1 MTARRLRLAV
11 PNKGRL
17 QEPTVDFL
25 RAAGLS
31 FELTSRS
38 LTVPV
43 RNVEMDLLF
52 VRTDDI
58 PEMVADRTAELGI
71 SGVDLVAEAEAPVQ
85 VLAELGYGRCRLAVA
100 VPRHDPVTSIEDLRR
115 QRIATSHPRVV
126 ESFFRDK
133 GITIELVHLHG
144 SVEVAP
150 KLGLADAIVDLVSS
164 GSTLLMNELR
174 EIETLLDSQA
184 VLVAGQQA
192 VERRGAE
199 IRTVVTMLRAVA
211 AGRRKRYL
219 VMQVP
224 AAATAALDGLDPG
237 FESPTI
243 VPIADDGLVAVRAVV
258 DASRLWS
265 ILPELRSLGATGILV
280 LPIEQFIP

>member
-1 MTARRLRLAV
+1 MSARRLRMAV

-71 SGVDLVAEAEAPVQ
+71 SGVDLVAEADVPVQ
-85 VLAELGYGRCRLAVA
+85 MLAELGYGRCRLAVA

-126 ESFFRDK
+126 ETFFRDK

-184 VLVAGQQA
+184 VLIAGPQA
-192 VERRGAE
+192 LERRAAE
-199 IRTVVTMLRAVA
+199 IETVATMLRAVA

-219 VMQVP
+219 VMQAPV
-224 AAATAALDGLDPG
+224 AAAAALQDLDPG
-237 FESPTI
+237 LETPTI
-243 VPIADDGLVAVRAVV
+243 VPLPEDGMVAVRAVV

-265 ILPELRSLGATGILV
+265 ILPELRALGATGILV

>member
-71 SGVDLVAEAEAPVQ
+71 SGADLVAEADAHVQ

-126 ESFFRDK
+126 EGFFRDK

-184 VLVAGQQA
+184 VLVAGPQA
-192 VERRGAE
+192 LERRHHE
-199 IRTVVTMLRAVA
+199 IHTVATMLRAVA

-224 AAATAALDGLDPG
+224 AEAAGALEGLDPG
-237 FESPTI
+237 LENPTI
-243 VPIADDGLVAVRAVV
+243 VPLSDDGLLAVRAVV

-265 ILPELRSLGATGILV
+265 ILPELRALGATGILV

>member
-17 QEPTVDFL
+17 QEPTIQFL

-31 FELTSRS
+31 FEQTARS

-43 RNVEMDLLF
+43 RNVDMDLLF

-71 SGVDLVAEAEAPVQ
+71 SGVDLISEADVAVRTI
-85 VLAELGYGRCRLAVA
+85 AELGYGRCRLAVA

-115 QRIATSHPRVV
+115 QRIATSHPQVV
-126 ESFFRDK
+126 ESFFAGK
-133 GITIELVHLHG
+133 GIAIEVVHLHG

-174 EIETLLDSQA
+174 EIETLLESQA
-184 VLVAGQQA
+184 VLIAGPQALEHRPAEVDAVA
-192 VERRGAE
+192 
-199 IRTVVTMLRAVA
+199 TMLRAVA

-224 AAATAALDGLDPG
+224 EQAVAALAELDPG
-237 FESPTI
+237 LGTPTL
-243 VPIADDGLVAVRAVV
+243 VPLADHGVVAVRAVV
-258 DASRLWS
+258 DANRLWTV
-265 ILPELRSLGATGILV
+265 LPELRALGATGILV

>member
-17 QEPTVDFL
+17 QEPTADFL

-58 PEMVADRTAELGI
+58 PEMVADRTADLGI
-71 SGVDLVAEAEAPVQ
+71 SGVDLVAEADVHVQ

-126 ESFFRDK
+126 EGFFRDK
-133 GITIELVHLHG
+133 GIAIEMVHLHG

-184 VLVAGQQA
+184 VLIAGPQA
-192 VERRGAE
+192 VERRADE
-199 IRTVVTMLRAVA
+199 VRTVATMLRAVA
-211 AGRRKRYL
+211 AGRRKRFL

-224 AAATAALDGLDPG
+224 AAAAGALDGLDPG
-237 FESPTI
+237 LETPTI
-243 VPIADDGLVAVRAVV
+243 VPLPDEGLVAVRAVV

-265 ILPELRSLGATGILV
+265 ILPELRALGATGILV

>member
-1 MTARRLRLAV
+1 MTDRPLRLAV

-17 QEPTVDFL
+17 QDPTGEFL

-31 FELTSRS
+31 FEQTPRS

-43 RNVEMDLLF
+43 RNAAIELLF

-71 SGVDLVAEAEAPVQ
+71 SGIDLVAESEASVE
-85 VLAELGYGRCRLAVA
+85 VLAELGYGRCRLTVA

-126 ESFFRDK
+126 QSFFAGK
-133 GITIELVHLHG
+133 GINVEVVHLHG

-150 KLGLADAIVDLVSS
+150 KLGLADAIADLVSS

-174 EIETLLDSQA
+174 EIETIVESQA
-184 VLVAGQQA
+184 VLIAGAQA
-192 VERRGAE
+192 LERRRAE
-199 IRTVVTMLRAVA
+199 VETAATMLRAVA

-219 VMQVP
+219 VMEIP
-224 AAATAALDGLDPG
+224 RAALDEVRALDPG
-237 FESPTI
+237 LEAPTV
-243 VPIADDGLVAVRAVV
+243 VPLDGGDDLAVRAVV
-258 DASRLWS
+258 DASRLWT
-265 ILPELRSLGATGILV
+265 IVPELKARGATGILV
-280 LPIEQFIP
+280 LPMEQYIP

>member
-174 EIETLLDSQA
+174 EIETLVDSQA